1 MTVHLKILL
10 LDDSPNDAELA
21 IAAIEESGYS
31 CQYDRVETREDFLA
45 RLDADYDLIVSDYGL
60 PSYDGLAALKAVR
73 GRDLEIPFILVSG
86 TVGEEVA
93 IESLKAGATD
103 YVMKNRLSRLGPVV
117 RRALRECEER
127 RQRRFA
133 EISLRESEEK
143 FRAIFQESLDLI
155 MTIDGET
162 GLILQVNPAAQ
173 RNLGYETEALT
184 GKHFSIL
191 FPAASK
197 SSRKDLLKELRVR
210 GAVFESQE
218 IQRQDGSVCLMDL
231 TANLIPWGKGKAVLA
246 TFRDVT
252 ERKHLEDQLHHSQ
265 KLEAMG
271 RLAGGIAHDFNNL
284 ITAIIGYSQ
293 LALTRLATGNSP
305 FDEIEEVIKAGK
317 RAASLTSQ
325 LLAFSRKQIVQPKIL
340 DLNEIISDLRKML
353 ARLIG
358 EDVQLSVG
366 LDPALGPV
374 KVDRGHIEQVIVNL
388 AVNARD
394 AMPEGGKLSIQ
405 TETILLDEP
414 SVLHSGCQ
422 PGAYTVLSISD
433 TGMGMDSETQSR
445 IFEPFFTTKE
455 KGKGTGLG
463 LSTAYG
469 IVRQSSG
476 AITVESE
483 PGRGTTFHI
492 YLPVVKEAD
501 SSAEEK
507 NVDESATQGS
517 ETILLVEDDAGIRG
531 LVRRVLE
538 MNGYRV
544 FESEDAEEAIE
555 KYHAHKESIN
565 LILTDVVMPGMSG
578 RQMTGSLGPLRPQ
591 TKVLYM
597 SGYMGDSLRG
607 QTDLASDHPFIQK
620 PFTLDDLARKVREV
634 LEGRTAR

>member
-1 MTVHLKILL
+1 MTTRLKILL
-10 LDDSPNDAELA
+10 LDDSPNDAELV

-31 CQYDRVETREDFLA
+31 CHFDRVESREDFLA

-73 GRDLEIPFILVSG
+73 GRNLEIPFILVSG

-117 RRALRECEER
+117 TRAIRECQER
-127 RQRRFA
+127 RQRQRA
-133 EISLRESEEK
+133 EHSLRESEEK

-155 MTIDGET
+155 MIIDSET
-162 GLILQVNPAAQ
+162 GLILQVNPAAR
-173 RNLGYETEALT
+173 RNLGYEAEALT

-191 FPAASK
+191 FPAESK
-197 SSRKDLLKELRVR
+197 SSRKDLLDELRVH

-218 IQRQDGSVCLMDL
+218 FLRHDGTVCLMDL
-231 TANLIPWGKGKAVLA
+231 TANLIPWGRGKAVLA
-246 TFRDVT
+246 AFRDVT

-265 KLEAMG
+265 KMEAIG

-293 LALTRLATGNSP
+293 LALTRLATGNHPS
-305 FDEIEEVIKAGK
+305 DEIEEVIKAGK
-317 RAASLTSQ
+317 RAAALTGQ
-325 LLAFSRKQIVQPKIL
+325 LLAFSRKQIVQPRIL
-340 DLNEIISDLRKML
+340 DINEIITDLKKML

-358 EDVQLSVG
+358 EDVQLIVA
-366 LDPALGPV
+366 LDPALKQV
-374 KVDRGHIEQVIVNL
+374 KADRGHIEQVIVNL
-388 AVNARD
+388 VVNARD
-394 AMPEGGKLSIQ
+394 AMPEGGKLSVQ
-405 TETILLDEP
+405 TTTVLLDEP
-414 SVLHSGCQ
+414 SAMRAGCQ
-422 PGAYTVLSISD
+422 PGAYVALSIAD
-433 TGMGMDSETQSR
+433 TGTGMDSKTLSR

-455 KGKGTGLG
+455 KDRGTGLG

-483 PGRGTTFHI
+483 PGSGTTFHV
-492 YLPVVKEAD
+492 YLPVEKEAE
-501 SSAEEK
+501 SISEETK
-507 NVDESATQGS
+507 DCECQTQGS
-517 ETILLVEDDAGIRG
+517 ETILVVEDDASIRG

-538 MNGYRV
+538 TNGYRV
-544 FESEDAEEAIE
+544 FESQDAEEAIE
-555 KYHAHKESIN
+555 KYRVHKDSIN

-597 SGYMGDSLRG
+597 SGY
-607 QTDLASDHPFIQK
+607 TDDHVGNHDGFLYDHPFIQK

-634 LEGRTAR
+634 LEDRTAR